1 MSKILY
7 PVGTPVLLK
16 ADEPN
21 DDPLYVVEYRKGKK
35 FPYGLSADPHGPVQ
49 GWGDG
54 KEHKWFSVK
63 GLKRYNPKEL
73 RSADSVDVSPTQSKV
88 VEASPTTPVTE
99 APRKKCNCI
108 SREEVEAMLSSALN
122 DVYHDMGMMI
132 QNNRDDTMRLAEMVD
147 HNFGTVVKKFKT
159 LNHNDD

>member
-16 ADEPN
+16 TDEPDN
-21 DDPLYVVEYRKGKK
+21 DPLYVVEYRKGKK
-35 FPYGLSADPHGPVQ
+35 FPYGLSATPHGPVQ
-49 GWGDG
+49 KWGDG

-63 GLKRYNPKEL
+63 GLKRYNQKEL
-73 RSADSVDVSPTQSKV
+73 RSADSVDVSPTQAQA
-88 VEASPTTPVTE
+88 VEASPTTQVTE

-108 SREEVEAMLSSALN
+108 SREEVEAMLMSALN
-122 DVYHDMGMMI
+122 DVYRDLGTSV
-132 QNNRDDTMRLAEMVD
+132 QNVEGNVVRLAELTD

-159 LNHNDD
+159 LNHDDD

>member
-21 DDPLYVVEYRKGKK
+21 NDPLYVVEYRKGKK
-35 FPYGLSADPHGPVQ
+35 FPYGLSATPHGPVQ
-49 GWGDG
+49 KWGYG

-73 RSADSVDVSPTQSKV
+73 RSADSVDVSPTQTKGNTV
-88 VEASPTTPVTE
+88 KQPEPT
-99 APRKKCNCI
+99 ACNCYTA
-108 SREEVEAMLSSALN
+108 EEVDVLLAKQWEAIVRMLSPVNSVATDALHN
-122 DVYHDMGMMI
+122 TYAI
-132 QNNRDDTMRLAEMVD
+132 AKSLD
-147 HNFGTVVKKFKT
+147 HKFAKVAKQFKT
-159 LNHNDD
+159 LNHDDD